1 VENQSSLGAL
11 IGSTVSHAKRLA
23 TAQAALVKAELQQT
37 GQDVAKV
44 SIFGLIAIGA
54 VSTAGL
60 FLLVAAALGLVAAG
74 LAPWLSFLIVAGGL
88 ILVAVIAGLIAAN
101 NAKKIR
107 GPKLAAVEIEKTQ
120 QAITQSITTP

>member
-44 SIFGLIAIGA
+44 SIFGLVAIGA

-107 GPKLAAVEIEKTQ
+107 GPKLAAAELEKTQ
-120 QAITQSITTP
+120 QAIAQSVNTQ

>member
-1 VENQSSLGAL
+1 MENQSSLGAL

-44 SIFGLIAIGA
+44 SIFGLVAIGA

-107 GPKLAAVEIEKTQ
+107 GPKLAAAELEKTQ
-120 QAITQSITTP
+120 QAIAQSVNTQ

>member
-1 VENQSSLGAL
+1 MDGQPSIGAM
-11 IGSTVSHAKRLA
+11 ISTTVAQAKRLA
-23 TAQAALVKAELQQT
+23 GAQAALVKAELQQT

-60 FLLVAAALGLVAAG
+60 FLLVASALGLVAAG

-88 ILVAVIAGLIAAN
+88 LLVAVITGLIAAN

-107 GPKLAAVEIEKTQ
+107 GPKIAAEELEKTQ
-120 QAITQSITTP
+120 QAIAQSVSNQ

>member
-1 VENQSSLGAL
+1 MENQSSLGAL

-44 SIFGLIAIGA
+44 SIFGLVAIGA

-107 GPKLAAVEIEKTQ
+107 GPKLAAAEIEKTQ
-120 QAITQSITTP
+120 QAIAQSITTP

>member
-1 VENQSSLGAL
+1 MDGQPSIGAL
-11 IGSTVSHAKRLA
+11 IGTTVSQAKRLA
-23 TAQAALVKAELQQT
+23 SAQAALVKAELQQT

-54 VSTAGL
+54 VSTASL

-88 ILVAVIAGLIAAN
+88 ILIAVIAGLVAAN

-107 GPKLAAVEIEKTQ
+107 GPKLGAAELEKTQ
-120 QAITQSITTP
+120 QAIAQSVSNQ

>member
-1 VENQSSLGAL
+1 VENQTSLGAL
-11 IGSTVSHAKRLA
+11 LGSTVSQAKRLA
-23 TAQAALVKAELQQT
+23 SAQAALVKAELQQT

-44 SIFGLIAIGA
+44 SIFGLVAIGA
-54 VSTAGL
+54 VSTAVL

-107 GPKLAAVEIEKTQ
+107 GPRIATEELEKTQ
-120 QAITQSITTP
+120 QAIAQSVNNH

>member
-1 VENQSSLGAL
+1 MENQTSLGAL
-11 IGSTVSHAKRLA
+11 LGSTVSQAKRLA
-23 TAQAALVKAELQQT
+23 SAQAALVKAELQQT

-44 SIFGLIAIGA
+44 SIFGLVAIGA

-107 GPKLAAVEIEKTQ
+107 GLRIATEELEKTQ
-120 QAITQSITTP
+120 QAIAQSVNNH

>member
-1 VENQSSLGAL
+1 MDGQQSLGAL
-11 IGSTVSHAKRLA
+11 IGTTVSQARRLA
-23 TAQAALVKAELQQT
+23 SAQVALVKAEVQQT

-101 NAKKIR
+101 QAKRIR
-107 GPKLAAVEIEKTQ
+107 GPKIAAVELEKTQ
-120 QAITQSITTP
+120 QAIAQSVSTQ

>member
-1 VENQSSLGAL
+1 MENQTSLGAL
-11 IGSTVSHAKRLA
+11 LGSTVSQAKRLA
-23 TAQAALVKAELQQT
+23 SAQAALVKAELQQT
-37 GQDVAKV
+37 GQNVAKV
-44 SIFGLIAIGA
+44 SIFGLVAIGA

-107 GPKLAAVEIEKTQ
+107 GPRIATEELEKTQ
-120 QAITQSITTP
+120 QAIAQSVNNH

>member
-1 VENQSSLGAL
+1 MENQSSLGAL

-44 SIFGLIAIGA
+44 SIFGLVAIGA

-107 GPKLAAVEIEKTQ
+107 GPKLAAAEIEKTQ

>member
-1 VENQSSLGAL
+1 MENQSSLGAL

-107 GPKLAAVEIEKTQ
+107 GPKLAAAEIEKTQ

>member
-1 VENQSSLGAL
+1 
-11 IGSTVSHAKRLA
+11 VSHAKRLA

-107 GPKLAAVEIEKTQ
+107 GPKLAAAEIEKTQ

>member
-1 VENQSSLGAL
+1 VDNQSSLGAL
-11 IGSTVSHAKRLA
+11 IGSTVSQARRLA
-23 TAQAALVKAELQQT
+23 SAQAALVKAELQQT

-44 SIFGLIAIGA
+44 SVFGLVAIGA

-107 GPKLAAVEIEKTQ
+107 GPKLAAAELEKTQ
-120 QAITQSITTP
+120 QAIAQSVNTQ

>member
-107 GPKLAAVEIEKTQ
+107 GPKLAAAENEKTQ

>member
-1 VENQSSLGAL
+1 MGNQSSLGAL
-11 IGSTVSHAKRLA
+11 IGSTVSQAKRLA
-23 TAQAALVKAELQQT
+23 SAQAALVKAELQQT

-44 SIFGLIAIGA
+44 SIFGLVAIGA
-54 VSTAGL
+54 VSTASL

-107 GPKLAAVEIEKTQ
+107 GPKLAAAELEKTQ
-120 QAITQSITTP
+120 QAIAQSVNTQ

>member
-44 SIFGLIAIGA
+44 SIFGLVAIGA

-107 GPKLAAVEIEKTQ
+107 GPKLAAAEIEKTQ
-120 QAITQSITTP
+120 QAIAQSITTP

>member
-1 VENQSSLGAL
+1 MENQTSLGAL
-11 IGSTVSHAKRLA
+11 LGSTVSQAKRLA
-23 TAQAALVKAELQQT
+23 SAQAALVKAELQQT

-44 SIFGLIAIGA
+44 SIFGLVAIGA

-107 GPKLAAVEIEKTQ
+107 GPRIATEELEKTQ
-120 QAITQSITTP
+120 QAIAQSVNNH

>member
-44 SIFGLIAIGA
+44 SIFGLVAIGA

-107 GPKLAAVEIEKTQ
+107 GPKLAAAELEKTQ

>member
-1 VENQSSLGAL
+1 MENQSSLGAL

-44 SIFGLIAIGA
+44 SIFGLVAIGA

-107 GPKLAAVEIEKTQ
+107 GPKLAAAELEKTQ

>member
-44 SIFGLIAIGA
+44 SIFGLVAIGA

-107 GPKLAAVEIEKTQ
+107 GPKLAAAEIEKTQ

>member
-1 VENQSSLGAL
+1 MDGQPSLGAL
-11 IGSTVSHAKRLA
+11 IGTTVNQAKRLA
-23 TAQAALVKAELQQT
+23 SAQAALVKAELQQT
-37 GQDVAKV
+37 GEDVAKV

-74 LAPWLSFLIVAGGL
+74 LPPWASFLIVAGGL

-101 NAKKIR
+101 KAKGIRAPKI
-107 GPKLAAVEIEKTQ
+107 AAIELEKTQ
-120 QAITQSITTP
+120 QAIAQSVNVQ

>member
-107 GPKLAAVEIEKTQ
+107 GPKLAAAEIEKTQ

>member
-1 VENQSSLGAL
+1 VDSQTSLGAL
-11 IGSTVSHAKRLA
+11 LGSTVAQAKRLA
-23 TAQAALVKAELQQT
+23 AAQAALVKAELQQT

-44 SIFGLIAIGA
+44 SIFGLVAIGA

-74 LAPWLSFLIVAGGL
+74 LAPWVSFLIVAGGL

-107 GPKLAAVEIEKTQ
+107 GPKIAVEELQKTQ
-120 QAITQSITTP
+120 QAIAQSVNNH

>member
-1 VENQSSLGAL
+1 MDNQTSLGAL
-11 IGSTVSHAKRLA
+11 IGGTVSQAKRLA

-44 SIFGLIAIGA
+44 SVFGLIAISA

-74 LAPWLSFLIVAGGL
+74 LAPWLSFLIVAGAL
-88 ILVAVIAGLIAAN
+88 ILVAVVAGVIAG
-101 NAKKIR
+101 AKAKGIR
-107 GPKLAAVEIEKTQ
+107 GPKIAAAELEKTQ
-120 QAITQSITTP
+120 QAIAQSVNSQ